1 MKINKRTNKKPSYL
15 YIVVVAIVT
24 IAGLA
29 ALYFTSTWPFQRTG
43 QSSNQLSEEQKGTS
57 EKIKNDVI
65 SQNENGKSN
74 TGSDPTPAPIES
86 PDGGKASV
94 NSYSASV
101 SQDTNG
107 VYIRSII
114 QTVTSSG
121 TCTLAMTGPN
131 GKTYTATAEVQ
142 AQPSYTT
149 CKGFDVPRSSLS
161 SGTWS
166 IKVSFENETLTSS
179 YTTTLEV
186 Q

>member
-1 MKINKRTNKKPSYL
+1 MKINTRTNKKRPYL
-15 YIVVVAIVT
+15 YISIVAIV
-24 IAGLA
+24 IFAALA
-29 ALYFTSTWPFQRTG
+29 ALYFTKTWPFQRTD
-43 QSSNQLSEEQKGTS
+43 QSSDQLSEEQKGTS

-65 SQNENGKSN
+65 SQDENGKSN

-86 PDGGKASV
+86 PNGGKSSV
-94 NSYSASV
+94 NSYSASL

-114 QTVTSSG
+114 QTVSSSG
-121 TCTLAMTGPN
+121 TCTLVMTGPS

-149 CKGFDVPRSSLS
+149 CKGFDVPRSSLAAGS
-161 SGTWS
+161 WS

-179 YTTTLEV
+179 YTTSVEV